1 MAIDRHATALAILR
15 VSIGVFFVFEAI
27 GKLQWFTDASLL
39 SRQLDGWL
47 RGVPAGSWSQ
57 LFLQRVAI
65 PGAGDVCAA
74 RAARR
79 ALVRRRARHGIL
91 DAALRLPRVSHGAHV
106 SVRQRRA
113 VQILDSDERVR
124 AAGARL
130 DAGPDHWRCA
140 FAVECSRQR
149 EIRQDREAV
158 VGWSRSPF

>member
-65 PGAGDVCAA
+65 PGAATFA
-74 RAARR
+74 RLVPLGELSCGV
-79 ALVRRRARHGIL
+79 ALVTGFWTPLFAFLAFLMALTFQFASGALFKYSIL
-91 DAALRLPRVSHGAHV
+91 TSGYALPVLGSTLALTIG
-106 SVRQRRA
+106 
-113 VQILDSDERVR
+113 
-124 AAGARL
+124 GARL
-130 DAGPDHWRCA
+130 P
-140 FAVECSRQR
+140 
-149 EIRQDREAV
+149 
-158 VGWSRSPF
+158 WSVRGSGKSARTARPS